1 MKAQGIFSQ
10 DGLRKLV
17 KSKAVFSGDGGLK
30 VLKWLLIVLLVV
42 APATAL
48 SAGAEDS
55 SPPPLV
61 SGFSGAKGVVDLRE
75 EETYWR
81 AAFNKTLSEWAFQG
95 SGRSIVLA
103 EDLAPTGDHET
114 MGAEEVL
121 EFADEFEEEILL
133 IADPIE
139 PFNRG
144 TFYINDKLYFWI
156 FRPISVGYGFVVPEK
171 ARVGV
176 RRFFTNLAMP
186 MRFVND
192 VLQFKFKYAG
202 IEMARF
208 VINTTVGVAGF
219 SDPAEKWF
227 HLYLHKE
234 DFGQTLGFYGLGPGV
249 YINWPL
255 FGPSS
260 IRDTVG
266 MVGDLFLN
274 PLTYL
279 FPEDRAVS
287 AGIDIYGRVNET
299 SLNIGIYEHIK
310 RDSLDPYVFIRN
322 AYHQHRE
329 NAVKE

>member
-1 MKAQGIFSQ
+1 M
-10 DGLRKLV
+10 
-17 KSKAVFSGDGGLK
+17 
-30 VLKWLLIVLLVV
+30 
-42 APATAL
+42 T
-48 SAGAEDS
+48 
-55 SPPPLV
+55 
-61 SGFSGAKGVVDLRE
+61 
-75 EETYWR
+75 
-81 AAFNKTLSEWAFQG
+81 
-95 SGRSIVLA
+95 
-103 EDLAPTGDHET
+103 
-114 MGAEEVL
+114 
-121 EFADEFEEEILL
+121 
-133 IADPIE
+133 
-139 PFNRG
+139 
-144 TFYINDKLYFWI
+144 
-156 FRPISVGYGFVVPEK
+156 PEK

-192 VLQFKFKYAG
+192 VLQFKLKFAG

-208 VINTTVGVAGF
+208 LINTTVGVAGF
-219 SDPAEKWF
+219 SDPAEKWW

-249 YINWPL
+249 YINWPF

-274 PLTYL
+274 PLTYV

-287 AGIDIYGRVNET
+287 AGIDMYDRVNET
-299 SLNIGIYEHIK
+299 SLNLGIYEHIK